1 MSILNRILEE
11 LSPGDILQGRYTIV
25 RKVGGGGMGIV
36 YEAND
41 GRMAGRQVAI
51 KEMRQANFSS
61 EQLAKIKKQFEREA
75 NILNLLHHP
84 NLPRVYDSFEENG
97 RYYLVME
104 FIEGETLLQQLGRT
118 YGHPL
123 PVHLV
128 VHYALQ
134 LCDVLT
140 YLHKR
145 LPPVIFRDLKPSNVM
160 ITPDGRVF
168 LIDFGIARHFKHG
181 QRGDTEAFGTKGYIA
196 PEVGFAQTDARSDL
210 YSLGATLHHC
220 LTCQLPDYAD
230 QHFQFP
236 SILNFDGNVPRELDR
251 LILER
256 VEYNPKD

>member
-104 FIEGETLLQQLGRT
+104 FIEGETLEKKQAEAERKR
-118 YGHPL
+118 
-123 PVHLV
+123 
-128 VHYALQ
+128 A
-134 LCDVLT
+134 DVLAEK
-140 YLHKR
+140 LR
-145 LPPVIFRDLKPSNVM
+145 
-160 ITPDGRVF
+160 
-168 LIDFGIARHFKHG
+168 
-181 QRGDTEAFGTKGYIA
+181 
-196 PEVGFAQTDARSDL
+196 
-210 YSLGATLHHC
+210 SLGVDPD
-220 LTCQLPDYAD
+220 QL
-230 QHFQFP
+230 
-236 SILNFDGNVPRELDR
+236 
-251 LILER
+251 
-256 VEYNPKD
+256 